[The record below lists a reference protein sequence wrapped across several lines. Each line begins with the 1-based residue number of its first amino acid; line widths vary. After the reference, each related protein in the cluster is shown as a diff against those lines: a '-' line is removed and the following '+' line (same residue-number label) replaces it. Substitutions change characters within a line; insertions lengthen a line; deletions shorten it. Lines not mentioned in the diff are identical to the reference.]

1 MIWAALLMALLVV
14 LYMAQPRF
22 KRFRLSSARFFK
34 EMPVPRERRFRF
46 SVSRPELSRVFWLQ
60 LLALALILL
69 AFLLRQR
76 TYKAT
81 ASGEG
86 QGVWVLVD
94 TSASMSTKQAGKIR
108 AELVAE
114 SIKQTVEEANSGV
127 KRRFRLSLFD
137 MEVREVA
144 LPDSTLGAV
153 LNREDDWKPRPL
165 GTDLARLR
173 ALPPPE
179 DSFPITHL
187 LVVTDRPAPDWIAE
201 VETPRIVW
209 RDLSAPVENVGITAI
224 QGARNPLT
232 GRVSSFRV
240 EVEASRSS
248 ASPSG
253 LSLAITGPNG
263 RRVERAF
270 KSWTR
275 RERSFSSEVEIPAE
289 TPGEYQLELNLDPET
304 SSYVFDDAARIK
316 IPASGELKVDWQLPD
331 RRIPDLLGW
340 KSETERPAFRVAAFG
355 TELNPADSALLIAT
369 GAAAK
374 PDSILDFQEAHP
386 LLTDVNLD
394 AVETLA
400 LPAVELGGPGDELRP
415 VLRRDDGKA
424 WLAEGK
430 LAPGRG
436 SRYVLPGLPQLTFD
450 ASDNREAFLLTTFFN
465 ATRALLSERPP
476 APLYTL
482 TTPANPVPQGTRL
495 VLHPD
500 EGDTTPDARSVGGFD
515 EDRYDLPGEKRPFWP
530 LALAACA
537 VVLAVERSLAAW
549 GGSKWR

>member
-1 MIWAALLMALLVV
+1 MIWAGILMALLVV

-46 SVSRPELSRVFWLQ
+46 SVSRPELSRMFWLQ
-60 LLALALILL
+60 MLALLLILI
-69 AFLLRQR
+69 AFLLRHQ
-76 TYKAT
+76 TYKAS
-81 ASGEG
+81 AGGEG

-94 TSASMSTKQAGKIR
+94 TSASMSTKQGGKMR
-108 AELVAE
+108 SGLVADT
-114 SIKQTVEEANSGV
+114 IKQAVDEANQGV

-144 LPDSTLGAV
+144 LTDSSISAV
-153 LNREDDWKPRPL
+153 LNREDEWQARPL

-173 ALPPPE
+173 ALPQPE
-179 DSFPITHL
+179 EGFPITHL
-187 LVVTDRPAPDWIAE
+187 LIVTDRPAPDWIAE

-240 EVEASRSS
+240 EVEAARSS
-248 ASPSG
+248 AAPAA
-253 LSLAITGPNG
+253 LSLAITGPGG
-263 RRVERAF
+263 RRVERPF

-289 TPGEYQLELNLDPET
+289 TPGLYELALNLDPET
-304 SSYVFDDAARIK
+304 SAYVFDDAARIE
-316 IPASGELKVDWQLPD
+316 IPASGELQVDWQLAD

-340 KSETERPAFRVAAFG
+340 KSGGEKPAFRVAAFG
-355 TELNPADSALLIAT
+355 TELNPADAALFVASGGDAL
-369 GAAAK
+369 
-374 PDSILDFQEAHP
+374 PDAILDFQEAHA
-386 LLTDVNLD
+386 LLRDVNLD
-394 AVETLA
+394 AVETLS
-400 LPAVELGGPGDELRP
+400 LPAVELTKDLRP

-436 SRYVLPGLPQLTFD
+436 ARFVLPGLPQLTFD

-465 ATRALLSERPP
+465 ATRALLAERPP
-476 APLYTL
+476 EPLYTL
-482 TTPANPVPQGTRL
+482 TTPLNPLPEGTRL

-515 EDRYDLPGEKRPFWP
+515 EDEYDLPGEKRPFWP